1 MIGNNL
7 IKFRD
12 LKGLTKKDLSI
23 KLEVSE
29 TMIELW
35 ENDVKIPKLNYLDQL
50 ASLYR
55 VSVEDIIEGNFN
67 NFNKSESIYTKSAN
81 FLTRNIKIVSL
92 LVLVFV
98 GIITFLLLTE
108 WSKYIISVGLMFLI
122 GLYLCLKYKKINA
135 FLMLITTAFSM
146 ENVIYTYFPQAYD
159 RLYSSSSNF
168 YIFPMIILV
177 ISLLGYILFLT
188 YKKIKNNKNISLDL
202 SILILWAISSFLI
215 QYSYNNPKFFYLCF
229 IFVFVSSSYILLIN
243 SAYYN
248 KV

>member
-122 GLYLCLKYKKINA
+122 GLYLCLKYKK
-135 FLMLITTAFSM
+135 
-146 ENVIYTYFPQAYD
+146 V
-159 RLYSSSSNF
+159 
-168 YIFPMIILV
+168 
-177 ISLLGYILFLT
+177 SLL
-188 YKKIKNNKNISLDL
+188 
-202 SILILWAISSFLI
+202 
-215 QYSYNNPKFFYLCF
+215 
-229 IFVFVSSSYILLIN
+229 
-243 SAYYN
+243 
-248 KV
+248 

>member
-12 LKGLTKKDLSI
+12 LKGLTKKDLTI

-146 ENVIYTYFPQAYD
+146 ENVI
-159 RLYSSSSNF
+159 
-168 YIFPMIILV
+168 
-177 ISLLGYILFLT
+177 
-188 YKKIKNNKNISLDL
+188 
-202 SILILWAISSFLI
+202 
-215 QYSYNNPKFFYLCF
+215 
-229 IFVFVSSSYILLIN
+229 
-243 SAYYN
+243 
-248 KV
+248 

>member
-67 NFNKSESIYTKSAN
+67 NF
-81 FLTRNIKIVSL
+81 
-92 LVLVFV
+92 
-98 GIITFLLLTE
+98 
-108 WSKYIISVGLMFLI
+108 
-122 GLYLCLKYKKINA
+122 
-135 FLMLITTAFSM
+135 
-146 ENVIYTYFPQAYD
+146 
-159 RLYSSSSNF
+159 
-168 YIFPMIILV
+168 
-177 ISLLGYILFLT
+177 
-188 YKKIKNNKNISLDL
+188 
-202 SILILWAISSFLI
+202 
-215 QYSYNNPKFFYLCF
+215 
-229 IFVFVSSSYILLIN
+229 
-243 SAYYN
+243 
-248 KV
+248 